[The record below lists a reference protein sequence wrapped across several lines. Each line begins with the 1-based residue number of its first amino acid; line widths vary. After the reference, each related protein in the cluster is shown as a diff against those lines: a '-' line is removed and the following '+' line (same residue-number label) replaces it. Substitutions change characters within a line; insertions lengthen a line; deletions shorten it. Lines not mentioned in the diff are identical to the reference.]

1 MNEYN
6 TLLLFE
12 KDKLRNEKKKFIMNY
27 CRDIEYFNAKETDY
41 IKRYKHKKKILLDD
55 AREKYNKFFKEKN
68 ILII

>member
-1 MNEYN
+1 M
-6 TLLLFE
+6 
-12 KDKLRNEKKKFIMNY
+12 KKKKFIMNY